1 MSLVH
6 LRLLTWSPYQREGWE
21 QNQPEPVKISDPP
34 SSYDVP
40 DCTVMKKVTIFA
52 LLNLPVIALD
62 LPEKVMIFRL
72 SSNLESEIFLLLQTI
87 LICRSSEPIRW
98 YSDSLFFSAYL
109 TKSEA
114 IPFVWH

>member
-21 QNQPEPVKISDPP
+21 QNQPEPAKISDPP

-52 LLNLPVIALD
+52 LLNLPVLALD
-62 LPEKVMIFRL
+62 LPEKDF
-72 SSNLESEIFLLLQTI
+72 SECPNQKSIPTVKFLVQN
-87 LICRSSEPIRW
+87 
-98 YSDSLFFSAYL
+98 
-109 TKSEA
+109 
-114 IPFVWH
+114 